1 MYRIGDKFLNKAT
14 KRYGVIKGIRQNT
27 RYAISPCGKYTLFD
41 KVVTEYQL
49 VGCTTNLHSWLT
61 EDEIQKFINLERLK
75 VTQPIEPIKELSN
88 TYKFI

>member
-27 RYAISPCGKYTLFD
+27 RYAMSPCGNYTLFD

-49 VGCTTNLHSWLT
+49 VGCTTNLHLWLT
-61 EDEIQKFINLERLK
+61 EDEIQKFINLER
-75 VTQPIEPIKELSN
+75 TEPIEPIKELSN